1 MDYQKIVDEE
11 IGTEC
16 KNCKCIHYE
25 LCKCLNEDKSK
36 VPFVRPGECHFF
48 EDEITLYGKLDT
60 KYKEQVV
67 DVK

>member
-11 IGTEC
+11 IGNEC

-36 VPFVRPGECHFF
+36 VPFVRPDDCHFF
-48 EDEITLYGKLDT
+48 ENEVTLLGKLLT
-60 KYKEQVV
+60 KYKEQMEN
-67 DVK
+67 VK